1 MLSVVVGQKHALF
14 LLLCSSNIFD
24 SFFGIITNLVPLLLF
39 LNIGIPVDL
48 LPLTFT
54 GVVKTTYHSQC
65 VKFRKKLE
73 QAQVQHA
80 KEKQQLRESM
90 STSLHSTVSNSSTC
104 TGTSTM
110 SVSSFSSTTA
120 LEGYINTA
128 TNTPS
133 KELLD
138 VFSPSII
145 ERFVEC
151 PSSFDVIFR
160 KGKSYGHHLGNSVF
174 FKNLME
180 STFHEYRSYTTQH
193 EKVQLTW
200 RIVHEV
206 VERRKGRFLD
216 WDRSHNMW
224 IHITDIQKMRE
235 KVAQSYKVYAKQ
247 QRRFSLA
254 STTNNTTSISSQQQ
268 QQQQHNQ
275 HQQSIFLNN
284 TNNNNNNSNSCI

>member
-1 MLSVVVGQKHALF
+1 M
-14 LLLCSSNIFD
+14 
-24 SFFGIITNLVPLLLF
+24 
-39 LNIGIPVDL
+39 NIGIPVDL

-120 LEGYINTA
+120 LEGYINNTA
-128 TNTPS
+128 TNTTPS

-254 STTNNTTSISSQQQ
+254 STTNNTTSSSSQ